1 MEQGDAIS
9 RSAVLEKLSLEFD
22 LAAEERA
29 DTDDEKEMAFNSGEM
44 NCARRVTRFVKE
56 LNALDVPSIT
66 GETSDGYHTF
76 NELYHHRA
84 VLFSVIVKA
93 FPDRAW
99 KARKHHDGSMYDGM
113 FIVGIETPD
122 GQATYH
128 YDIEPYWDMFECKE
142 LEYAP
147 EWDRHTPDEAIRRIG
162 NLIPVHAVQAHW
174 IIRTDEHGESFIQCS
189 HCKEYWHVSDYCKSD
204 ELYLDDLLHGDMIY
218 CPSCGAKMDGG
229 EDGENA

>member
-1 MEQGDAIS
+1 MKTNEVRPIDANELLDAMPKS
-9 RSAVLEKLSLEFD
+9 DVLLRHQVVD
-22 LAAEERA
+22 VIC
-29 DTDDEKEMAFNSGEM
+29 NSPSI
-44 NCARRVTRFVKE
+44 
-56 LNALDVPSIT
+56 DVAPVIT

-99 KARKHHDGSMYDGM
+99 KSRKHHDGSMYDGM

-128 YDIEPYWDMFECKE
+128 YDIEPYWDMFKCKE

-147 EWDRHTPDEAIRRIG
+147 EWDGHTPAQAIARIG
-162 NLIPVHAVQAHW
+162 KLEPVRHGRWISKKTIPTFHHCSICGASNKMQATCNKYVML
-174 IIRTDEHGESFIQCS
+174 R
-189 HCKEYWHVSDYCKSD
+189 
-204 ELYLDDLLHGDMIY
+204 Y
-218 CPSCGAKMDGG
+218 CPHCGAKMDGG
-229 EDGENA
+229 EDDENA

>member
-1 MEQGDAIS
+1 M
-9 RSAVLEKLSLEFD
+9 LEKLSLEFD

-44 NCARRVTRFVKE
+44 NCAIRVTRFVKE

-84 VLFSVIVKA
+84 VLFSVIVRA

-128 YDIEPYWDMFECKE
+128 YDIKPYWYMFECKE

-147 EWDRHTPDEAIRRIG
+147 EWDGHTSAQAIDRIG
-162 NLIPVHAVQAHW
+162 QLEPVRHGWWLYNYYPTVW
-174 IIRTDEHGESFIQCS
+174 YGHGEPPEWVCS
-189 HCKEYWHVSDYCKSD
+189 ECEERAYNTYDYC
-204 ELYLDDLLHGDMIY
+204 
-218 CPSCGAKMDGG
+218 PNCGAKMDG
-229 EDGENA
+229 DDENAHEV

>member
-1 MEQGDAIS
+1 MSDKHEVRPIDA
-9 RSAVLEKLSLEFD
+9 
-22 LAAEERA
+22 
-29 DTDDEKEMAFNSGEM
+29 
-44 NCARRVTRFVKE
+44 
-56 LNALDVPSIT
+56 NALLDVMPKSDVLLRHQVIDVICNSPSIDVAPVIT

-93 FPDRAW
+93 FPGMAW
-99 KARKHHDGSMYDGM
+99 KAKHHHDGTMYDGM

-147 EWDRHTPDEAIRRIG
+147 EWDGHTPAQAIERIG
-162 NLIPVHAVQAHW
+162 KLEPVRHGRW
-174 IIRTDEHGESFIQCS
+174 IQSKTVPTYHHCS
-189 HCKEYWHVSDYCKSD
+189 LCKATHRMKMSCNVYVFTK
-204 ELYLDDLLHGDMIY
+204 Y
-218 CPSCGAKMDGG
+218 CPNCGADMRGIND
-229 EDGENA
+229 E